1 MRSAVRSPRSPL
13 TVLAVVALLALSMVV
28 SLAPTATA
36 QAPPVDTQLTVHIP
50 RDVLEEPIPP
60 GTTRTINFTANYSWP
75 DGGYSRDPTEIT
87 FAVRRGGAPSWVSIE
102 WLPQSFTYVS
112 VWPACASEEDC
123 NEPFVGGS
131 RNITHAMNVT
141 VLEEAPSFQPSRLLL
156 NARAEE
162 NTDNGNLKGDNWNN
176 DGNLHFVTAGVLAQV
191 GLSSSEAF
199 VQIRGGETRT
209 IPVDVQNTGNANV
222 TVALSASDV
231 PEGLEVVLPSQVEVP
246 HEGTTTVNMTVRVL
260 DALQGGQTG
269 FVLEG
274 VPRWAEDAAVR
285 GPRAMTEVTVD
296 ITPLPQA
303 VLLGQMTLN
312 EVFIFT
318 GGLVV
323 AFFVVGWPMT
333 VWWEDRRKRQRAA
346 ARARTGSSTGGPRN
360 QIAGDAGSGS
370 LDSGQDRPSGGPG
383 GTGRETGTGS
393 GPRPGAVAPGAAMAR
408 AHGVPEEGDDYTVV
422 DDAAIEGDFVPVD
435 EEVPSGPAEP
445 ASAAEPAKPAHATGE
460 PARPTGAP
468 EAPGAEGPERP
479 APDEPEGKKKPTPE
493 DLGVPEEGDDYVLVD
508 ESEFDEDF
516 ERAA

>member
-13 TVLAVVALLALSMVV
+13 TVLAVVALLGLSMVV

-75 DGGYSRDPTEIT
+75 DSGYSRDPTEIT
-87 FAVRRGGAPSWVSIE
+87 FSVRPGGAPSWVSIE

-112 VWPACASEEDC
+112 VWPECASEADC

-176 DGNLHFVTAGVLAQV
+176 DGDLHFVTAGVLAQV

-222 TVALSASDV
+222 TVALSARDV
-231 PEGLEVVLPSQVEVP
+231 PEGLEVALPSQVEVP

-274 VPRWAEDAAVR
+274 VPRWTQDAAVR

-346 ARARTGSSTGGPRN
+346 ARAGTGSSTAGPRN

-370 LDSGQDRPSGGPG
+370 LDDGTDRPAGGPS
-383 GTGRETGTGS
+383 GRGTGS
-393 GPRPGAVAPGAAMAR
+393 GPRPGAVAPGAATAH

-422 DDAAIEGDFVPVD
+422 DDAAIEDHFVPAGSD
-435 EEVPSGPAEP
+435 VPTGPDRPIPAET
-445 ASAAEPAKPAHATGE
+445 ARPAHATGE
-460 PARPTGAP
+460 PARATGAR
-468 EAPGAEGPERP
+468 EAPGAEGPERS
-479 APDEPEGKKKPTPE
+479 APGEPEGKKKPSPE